1 MLDFRVCS
9 HCCHFPYLSISM
21 FPINPAFRRLVGDY
35 EDKSQL
41 GFECG
46 EEAKGGTVYEPKDTQ
61 DDLKNC
67 GWRKAKDY
75 AMMVGDPEWHEGPVK
90 KVQMAFPWMEHMCFN
105 LFSQIH

>member
-46 EEAKGGTVYEPKDTQ
+46 EEAKGGTIFGPEGTQ
-61 DDLKNC
+61 EDLKNC
-67 GWRKAKDY
+67 GASGEDYETDIDIQAMQGGNKARKVY
-75 AMMVGDPEWHEGPVK
+75 
-90 KVQMAFPWMEHMCFN
+90 PWMEHMCFN
-105 LFSQIH
+105 LCSQIH

>member
-9 HCCHFPYLSISM
+9 HCCHCPYLSISM

-46 EEAKGGTVYEPKDTQ
+46 EEAKGGTIFGPEGTQ
-61 DDLKNC
+61 EDLKNC
-67 GWRKAKDY
+67 GWSGEDYETQAMQGANKSRKAY
-75 AMMVGDPEWHEGPVK
+75 
-90 KVQMAFPWMEHMCFN
+90 PWMEHMRFN
-105 LFSQIH
+105 LCSQIH